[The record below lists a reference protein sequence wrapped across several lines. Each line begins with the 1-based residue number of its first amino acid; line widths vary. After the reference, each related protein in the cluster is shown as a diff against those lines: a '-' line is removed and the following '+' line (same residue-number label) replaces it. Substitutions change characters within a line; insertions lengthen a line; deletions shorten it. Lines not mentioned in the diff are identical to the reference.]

1 MIEQTVEDG
10 AILTTDSGVKL
21 QCVGVR
27 YQEEPDGTRHHY
39 EYSFRS
45 TDELE
50 LERKAA
56 EEAERVARERAE
68 ENVPEVSP
76 VVEDNSEIGADNS
89 EEVAA
94 AEKAAAESENSP
106 EGSDEKTTQEN
117 TLPVN

>member
-1 MIEQTVEDG
+1 MAEQIVEDG
-10 AILTTDSGVKL
+10 AILTTESGSQL
-21 QCVGVR
+21 QCMGVR
-27 YQEEPDGTRHHY
+27 YQENEDGTRHHH
-39 EYSFRS
+39 EYIFRS
-45 TDELE
+45 TDELKS
-50 LERKAA
+50 EREA
-56 EEAERVARERAE
+56 EEAERAAREE
-68 ENVPEVSP
+68 VDETTPETTP

>member
-1 MIEQTVEDG
+1 MAEQIVEDG
-10 AILTTDSGVKL
+10 ATLTTESGTEL
-21 QCVGVR
+21 RCIGVR
-27 YQEEPDGTRHHY
+27 YQEDSDGTRHHH
-39 EYSFRS
+39 EYIFRS

-50 LERKAA
+50 SEREA
-56 EEAERVARERAE
+56 EEARRAE
-68 ENVPEVSP
+68 AEELEIANEADPTIQ
-76 VVEDNSEIGADNS
+76 DDSELGADNS